1 MAKALKKETD
11 FLDLITVI
19 KKIKKL
25 YLYLRS
31 LSEIYSIRG
40 GLETIL

>member
-1 MAKALKKETD
+1 MAGKETD